1 MLIDKRTA
9 YKALKHEEEI
19 HFQTL
24 VSEAYGRAARI
35 VDQMHG
41 ADAAKIQKLCNDIED
56 IACHIGNIT
65 MNDVVYAEAH
75 MIFDKVK
82 EIGKE
87 LTVNVQKPD

>member
-1 MLIDKRTA
+1 MLIDKRIA

-35 VDQMHG
+35 VDQTHG

-56 IACHIGNIT
+56 IVNEIAAC
-65 MNDVVYAEAH
+65 AETIDFSTH
-75 MIFDKVK
+75 KVILDKLK

-87 LTVNVQKPD
+87 LTGNADD